1 MAAPRIRPTPRPR
14 NLVPCS
20 KQRCTG
26 PATHQFSFDYQEMT
40 VYLADYE
47 GELPYGAH
55 ALCLRHAEAFTVPN
69 GWQLED
75 RRRLEQPLFV
85 QSAEANRPRRED
97 DHPAMRAKRGLRVRR
112 RADLPGGYVPSEDHP
127 SGPLDVADRSEPSDI
142 TRRIERL
149 ARDLHDVASDSGTGP
164 GTELSGAGDHADADG
179 DAELDISDSAVGGI
193 ADGLVDYWD
202 DDSTFGDELDED
214 ESAVED
220 AESLRD
226 PHLLP

>member
-1 MAAPRIRPTPRPR
+1 
-14 NLVPCS
+14 
-20 KQRCTG
+20 
-26 PATHQFSFDYQEMT
+26 MT

-55 ALCLRHAEAFTVPN
+55 TLCLRHAEAFTIPK

-112 RADLPGGYVPSEDHP
+112 RADLPGGYVPSDDHP

-142 TRRIERL
+142 TRQIERL
-149 ARDLHDVASDSGTGP
+149 ARDLHDVASDSGAGP
-164 GTELSGAGDHADADG
+164 GTELSGTRGVTEDVAEDDGDAG

-193 ADGLVDYWD
+193 ADGRVDYWD

-214 ESAVED
+214 ESAIED